1 MRPIIFILHF
11 VFLISCYGQLTED
24 FTDGNI
30 ISNPIWSGDT
40 SKFTV
45 ANQILQSN
53 SKVVSDVF
61 YLSTPNQIT
70 GDAQWDFW
78 VNLQF
83 STSSAN
89 YMDVFLASDSQ
100 NLTKTQNGLFVR
112 IGNTK
117 DEVSIYELRNG
128 IQKLL
133 LDGQDGKTN
142 NKEIRIRVTCEDI
155 WLQLWVDYEGG
166 TLFQN
171 EGSTNTY
178 RTSSGYFGILVKQST
193 ASFHQK
199 HFLDDIYAGPL
210 IKDTLVAQVTQVD
223 LSAEDQIQLTFDD
236 VIVNTELT
244 KYTLSSGYG
253 SPDNVTLDLNGNLA
267 LLSFSEPIANGN
279 YMLKIQELLDIKGN
293 SGDTTVTFTVL
304 RAIKPKSGDLLITE
318 IFADPIPSFGLP
330 EQEYIELYNTTTQAL
345 DLENCTFSDGGTP
358 ALLPKTVLMP
368 YSFLILTKAGNETL
382 FSGYGQTI
390 GLIGFPALNN
400 TGDILEIR
408 DGQGELLDAV
418 SYTEAYYH
426 SDTKK
431 LGGYSLERIS
441 YSTACAEID
450 NWSAS
455 NHAFGGTPGQQN
467 SLFGADPDQ
476 DPPQVQSHNFLNTQ
490 ALRITLS
497 ENLKENLA
505 KDLANFEL
513 VETSE
518 NPITISLNSTE
529 KTLTLTFASPFELNT
544 IYHLLIKELGD
555 CKGNTV
561 QNALVTLITTT
572 AAQEGEILVNEL
584 LFNPKD
590 DGVDF
595 IELYNNSDKYFR
607 LSDLILARYDKDE
620 RKDEKP
626 MTYLDY
632 IIHPH
637 HFLALTTD
645 TSTLKFQ
652 YTAQDILQVASLPP
666 MNNDAGIVLLLDKNG
681 IILDSVPYT
690 ETQHFEL
697 LSDVNGVSL
706 ERTHYTGKSYNPMN
720 WHSASTSSG
729 YATPGFQNSQFLD
742 LSQQNNSYTLV
753 SKTFSPDGDGYEDI
767 LALNYKNEKNG
778 YTANGYVFDLAG
790 TYIHQP
796 VNMEILGTDGLL
808 SWNGILNNGT
818 KIPVGNYVLLL
829 ETFDLN
835 GKVDK
840 KKLAFSVV
848 GVF

>member
-11 VFLISCYGQLTED
+11 VFLISSYGQLTED
-24 FTDGNI
+24 FSDGNI
-30 ISNPIWSGDT
+30 LANPIWSGDT

-53 SKVVSDVF
+53 SRVVSDVF
-61 YLSTPNQIT
+61 YISTPNQIT

-78 VNLQF
+78 INLQF

-89 YMDVFLASDSQ
+89 YTDVFLASDSQ

-117 DEVSIYELRNG
+117 DEVSVYELRNG
-128 IQKLL
+128 VQKLL

-155 WLQLWVDYEGG
+155 LLQLWVDYDGG

-178 RTSSGYFGILVKQST
+178 RTGAGYFGILVKQST

-199 HFLDDIYAGPL
+199 HFVDDIYAGPL

-223 LSAEDQIQLTFDD
+223 LSADDQVQVTFDD

-244 KYTLSSGYG
+244 KYTLSNGYG
-253 SPDNVTLDLNGNLA
+253 SPDNVTSDLNSNKV
-267 LLSFSEPIANGN
+267 LLSFSAPIANGT
-279 YMLKIQELLDIKGN
+279 YTLRIQELLDIKGN
-293 SGDTTVTFTVL
+293 RGDTTVAFTVIK
-304 RAIKPKSGDLLITE
+304 AIKPKSGDLLLTE
-318 IFADPIPSFGLP
+318 IFADPTPSFGLP
-330 EQEYIELYNTTTQAL
+330 EEEYIELYNNTTQAL
-345 DLENCTFSDGGTP
+345 DIENCTFSDGGTP

-368 YSFLILTKAGNETL
+368 YSFIILTKAGNESL

-390 GLIGFPALNN
+390 GLTGFPALNN
-400 TGDILEIR
+400 TGDNLEIR
-408 DGQGELLDAV
+408 NSQGELVDAA
-418 SYTEAYYH
+418 SYSEAYYH

-431 LGGYSLERIS
+431 LGGYALERIS
-441 YSTACAEID
+441 YSTACADID

-455 NHAFGGTPGQQN
+455 KNTSGGTPGQQN

-476 DPPQVQSHNFLNTQ
+476 DPPQIQSHYFLNTQ
-490 ALRITLS
+490 ELRITLS

-518 NPITISLNSTE
+518 NPINIITNSTE

-544 IYHLLIKELGD
+544 IYHLLIKELED
-555 CKGNTV
+555 CKGNTL
-561 QNALVTLITTT
+561 QNTVVLVITTT
-572 AAQEGEILVNEL
+572 SAHEGDILINEL
-584 LFNPKD
+584 LFNPKE

-595 IELYNNSDKYFR
+595 MELYNNSDKYLR
-607 LSDLILARYDKDE
+607 LSDLLLARYDKVE
-620 RKDEKP
+620 RKDEKQ

-632 IIHPH
+632 ILHPH
-637 HFLALTTD
+637 HFLALTKD
-645 TSTLKFQ
+645 TVTLKSQ
-652 YTAQDILQVASLPP
+652 YNTQHILQIASLPP
-666 MNNDAGIVLLLDKNG
+666 MNNDAGIVLLLDQNG
-681 IILDSVPYT
+681 IILDSVPYA

-697 LSDVNGVSL
+697 LSDVSGVSL
-706 ERTHYTGKSYNPMN
+706 ERTNYSGKSYNPMN
-720 WHSASTSSG
+720 WHSASTSAG

-742 LSQQNNSYTLV
+742 LSKQNNSYTFV
-753 SKTFSPDGDGYEDI
+753 SKTFSPDGDGYEDL
-767 LALNYKNEKNG
+767 LALHYQNEENG

-796 VNMEILGTDGLL
+796 INMKILGTDGLL
-808 SWNGILNNGT
+808 SWNGILSNGT

-829 ETFDLN
+829 ETFNLN

-848 GVF
+848 GLF

>member
-1 MRPIIFILHF
+1 MRLIIFILHF
-11 VFLISCYGQLTED
+11 VFLLPCYAQLIED
-24 FTDGNI
+24 FSDGNI
-30 ISNPIWSGDT
+30 TNSPTWSGDT
-40 SKFTV
+40 SKFKVT
-45 ANQILQSN
+45 NQMLQST
-53 SKVVSDVF
+53 STVESDVF

-78 VNLQF
+78 VNMQF

-117 DEVSIYELRNG
+117 DEVSVYEIRNG
-128 IQKLL
+128 VQKLL

-142 NKEIRIRVTCEDI
+142 TKKIRIRVTCEDI

-166 TLFQN
+166 TLFQI
-171 EGSTNTY
+171 EGATTTY
-178 RTSSGYFGILVKQST
+178 RTGSGYFGILVKQST

-199 HFLDDIYAGPL
+199 HFVDDIYAGPL
-210 IKDTLVAQVTQVD
+210 IKDTLVAQVTEVD
-223 LSAEDQIQLTFDD
+223 LSIEDQIQLTFDD

-244 KYTLSSGYG
+244 KYTLSNGYG
-253 SPDNVTLDLNGNLA
+253 SPNNVTLDLNGNVA
-267 LLSFSEPIANGN
+267 LLSFSKPITNGN
-279 YMLKIQELLDIKGN
+279 YTLQIQTLIDIQGN
-293 SGDTTVTFTVL
+293 RGDTSIAFIVL
-304 RAIKPKSGDLLITE
+304 RALKPKSGDLLVTE
-318 IFADPIPSFGLP
+318 IFADPTPTLGLP

-358 ALLPKTVLMP
+358 ALLPNTVLMP
-368 YSFLILTKAGNETL
+368 SSFLILTSSGNESL

-390 GLIGFPALNN
+390 GLTGFPALNN
-400 TGDILEIR
+400 TGDNLEIR
-408 DGQGELLDAV
+408 NNQGELLDAV
-418 SYTEAYYH
+418 SYTEAHYQ

-441 YSTACAEID
+441 YTTACAEID

-455 NHAFGGTPGQQN
+455 THAFGGTPGQQN

-476 DPPQVQSHNFLNTQ
+476 DPPQVQSHYFLNTQ

-497 ENLKENLA
+497 ENLKESLA
-505 KDLANFEL
+505 NDLVNFEL

-518 NPITISLNSTE
+518 NPITISLNATE
-529 KTLTLTFASPFELNT
+529 KILTLTFASPFEVNT
-544 IYHLLIKELGD
+544 IYHLLIKELAD
-555 CKGNTV
+555 CKGNAV
-561 QNALVTLITTT
+561 QNALVTVITTT
-572 AAQEGEILVNEL
+572 AAQEGDILLNEL
-584 LFNPKD
+584 LFNPKE
-590 DGVDF
+590 DGIDF
-595 IELYNNSDKYFR
+595 IELYNNSDKYLR

-620 RKDEKP
+620 RNDEKP
-626 MTYLDY
+626 MTYLNY

-645 TSTLKFQ
+645 TSTLKSH
-652 YTAQDILQVASLPP
+652 YTTQDILQVASLPP
-666 MNNDAGIVLLLDKNG
+666 MNNDAGIVLLLDQNG

-753 SKTFSPDGDGYEDI
+753 SKTFSPDGDGYEDM
-767 LALNYKNEKNG
+767 LALNYKNEENG

-808 SWNGILNNGT
+808 SWNGILSNGT

-848 GVF
+848 GLF

>member
-1 MRPIIFILHF
+1 MRLIIFILHF
-11 VFLISCYGQLTED
+11 VFLLPCYAQLIED
-24 FTDGNI
+24 FSDGNVTT
-30 ISNPIWSGDT
+30 SPVWSGDT
-40 SKFTV
+40 SKFKVT
-45 ANQILQSN
+45 NQMLQST
-53 SKVVSDVF
+53 STVVSDVF

-78 VNLQF
+78 VNMQF

-100 NLTKTQNGLFVR
+100 NLTKTKNGLFVR
-112 IGNTK
+112 IGDTK
-117 DEVSIYELRNG
+117 DEVSVYEIRNG
-128 IQKLL
+128 VQKLL

-142 NKEIRIRVTCEDI
+142 TKNIRIRVTCEDS

-166 TLFQN
+166 TLFQI
-171 EGSTNTY
+171 EGATTTY
-178 RTSSGYFGILVKQST
+178 RTGSGYFGILVKQST

-199 HFLDDIYAGPL
+199 HFVDDIYAGPL

-223 LSAEDQIQLTFDD
+223 LSIEDQIQLTFDD

-244 KYTLSSGYG
+244 KYTLSNGYG
-253 SPDNVTLDLNGNLA
+253 SPDNVTLDLNGNVA
-267 LLSFSEPIANGN
+267 LLSFSKPITNGN
-279 YMLKIQELLDIKGN
+279 YTLQIQTLIDIQGN
-293 SGDTTVTFTVL
+293 RGDTSIAFIVT
-304 RAIKPKSGDLLITE
+304 RALKPKSGDLLVTE
-318 IFADPIPSFGLP
+318 IFADPTPTLGLP

-368 YSFLILTKAGNETL
+368 SSFLILTKAGNEPL
-382 FSGYGQTI
+382 FSGYGETI
-390 GLIGFPALNN
+390 GLTGFPALNN
-400 TGDILEIR
+400 TGDNLEIR
-408 DGQGELLDAV
+408 NSQGELLDAV

-441 YSTACAEID
+441 YTTTCAEID

-476 DPPQVQSHNFLNTQ
+476 DPPQVQSHYFLNTQ

-497 ENLKENLA
+497 ENLKESLA
-505 KDLANFEL
+505 NDLANFEL
-513 VETSE
+513 VESSE
-518 NPITISLNSTE
+518 NPVIISTNSTE
-529 KTLTLTFASPFELNT
+529 KTVTLTFASPFELNT
-544 IYHLLIKELGD
+544 IYHLLIKELAD

-561 QNALVTLITTT
+561 QNALVTVITTT
-572 AAQEGEILVNEL
+572 AAQEGDILLNEL
-584 LFNPKD
+584 LFNPKE
-590 DGVDF
+590 DGIDF
-595 IELYNNSDKYFR
+595 IELYNNSDKYLR

-626 MTYLDY
+626 MTYLNY

-637 HFLALTTD
+637 RFLALTTD
-645 TSTLKFQ
+645 TSTLKSH
-652 YTAQDILQVASLPP
+652 YTTQDILQVASLPP
-666 MNNDAGIVLLLDKNG
+666 MNNDAGIVLLLDQNG

-706 ERTHYTGKSYNPMN
+706 ERTHFTGKSYNPMN

-742 LSQQNNSYTLV
+742 LSQQNNSYALV

-790 TYIHQP
+790 TYIHQL
-796 VNMEILGTDGLL
+796 VNMEILGNAGLL
-808 SWNGILNNGT
+808 SWNGILSNGT

-829 ETFDLN
+829 ETFDLS

-848 GVF
+848 GLF

>member
-1 MRPIIFILHF
+1 MRLIIFILHF
-11 VFLISCYGQLTED
+11 VFLLPCYAQLIED
-24 FTDGNI
+24 FSDGNI
-30 ISNPIWSGDT
+30 TTSPIWSGDT
-40 SKFTV
+40 SKFKVT
-45 ANQILQSN
+45 NQMLQST
-53 SKVVSDVF
+53 STVVSEVF

-78 VNLQF
+78 VNMQF

-100 NLTKTQNGLFVR
+100 NLTKIKNGLFVR

-117 DEVSIYELRNG
+117 DEVSVYEIRNG
-128 IQKLL
+128 VQRLL
-133 LDGQDGKTN
+133 LDGQDGKN
-142 NKEIRIRVTCEDI
+142 NTKKIRIRVTCEDS

-166 TLFQN
+166 TLFQI
-171 EGSTNTY
+171 EGATTTY
-178 RTSSGYFGILVKQST
+178 RTGSGYFGILVKQST

-199 HFLDDIYAGPL
+199 HFVDDIYAGPL
-210 IKDTLVAQVTQVD
+210 IKDTLVAQVTKVD
-223 LSAEDQIQLTFDD
+223 LSIEDQIQLTFDD

-244 KYTLSSGYG
+244 KYTLSNGYG
-253 SPDNVTLDLNGNLA
+253 SPDNVTFDLNGNVA
-267 LLSFSEPIANGN
+267 LLSFSKPITNGN
-279 YMLKIQELLDIKGN
+279 YTLKIQTLIDIQGN
-293 SGDTTVTFTVL
+293 SSDTSIAFIVL
-304 RAIKPKSGDLLITE
+304 RALKPKSGDLLVTE
-318 IFADPIPSFGLP
+318 IFADPTPSFGLP
-330 EQEYIELYNTTTQAL
+330 EQEYIELYNTSTQAL

-368 YSFLILTKAGNETL
+368 SSFLILTSSGNESL

-390 GLIGFPALNN
+390 GLTGFPALNN
-400 TGDILEIR
+400 TGDNLEIR
-408 DGQGELLDAV
+408 NSQGELLDAV

-441 YSTACAEID
+441 YTTVCAEID

-476 DPPQVQSHNFLNTQ
+476 DPPQVQSHYFLNTQ

-497 ENLKENLA
+497 ENLKESLA
-505 KDLANFEL
+505 NDLANFEL

-518 NPITISLNSTE
+518 NPVNITTNSTD
-529 KTLTLTFASPFELNT
+529 KTVTLTFASPFELNT

-561 QNALVTLITTT
+561 QNALVTVMTTT
-572 AAQEGEILVNEL
+572 AAQEGDILVNEL
-584 LFNPKD
+584 LFNPKE

-595 IELYNNSDKYFR
+595 IELYNNSDKYLR
-607 LSDLILARYDKDE
+607 LSDLILARYDKDG

-626 MTYLDY
+626 MTYLNY
-632 IIHPH
+632 VIHPH

-645 TSTLKFQ
+645 TSTLKSH

-666 MNNDAGIVLLLDKNG
+666 MNNDAGIVLLLDQNG
-681 IILDSVPYT
+681 INLDSVPYT

-697 LSDVNGVSL
+697 LNDVNGVSL
-706 ERTHYTGKSYNPMN
+706 ERTNYTGKSYNPMN

-808 SWNGILNNGT
+808 SWNGILSNGT
-818 KIPVGNYVLLL
+818 KIPVGNYVLFL

-840 KKLAFSVV
+840 KKIAFSVV
-848 GVF
+848 GLF